1 MAHITIEISHPVHQ
15 YLIQQ
20 AQEVNYSPEFWLQ
33 QHLSEAFGIVIPTP
47 EKASTQ
53 GQSVLHQYVGTMLC
67 VGTPVFER
75 TTFQWCLPVLP
86 NTCANSVQS
95 PLRSIGAL
103 RSGQPTSVGELR
115 FDAKTGALRTDA
127 YAIYD
132 MAEKAKEVMG
142 LQRLPVEVHR
152 RMEELSDQ
160 ADAGTLT
167 PSEQK
172 ELDELAEQWLNHA
185 LKNLQRL
192 AANVNPC
199 PTSESAS

>member
-1 MAHITIEISHPVHQ
+1 MAHITIEISQPVHQ

-20 AQEVNYSPEFWLQ
+20 AQEVDCPPEIWLQ
-33 QHLSEAFGIVIPTP
+33 QHLSSAFGIAIPTP
-47 EKASTQ
+47 EKANTQ
-53 GQSVLHQYVGTMLC
+53 GQSVLHQSVGTMLR
-67 VGTPVFER
+67 VGTPVFEG

-86 NTCANSVQS
+86 NTWANSV
-95 PLRSIGAL
+95 PAL
-103 RSGQPTSVGELR
+103 RSGQPTPVGELR
-115 FDAKTGALRTDA
+115 LDAKTGELRTDA

-142 LQRLPVEVHR
+142 MQRLPVEVHR

-160 ADAGTLT
+160 ADAGPLT

-199 PTSESAS
+199 LTSESAS